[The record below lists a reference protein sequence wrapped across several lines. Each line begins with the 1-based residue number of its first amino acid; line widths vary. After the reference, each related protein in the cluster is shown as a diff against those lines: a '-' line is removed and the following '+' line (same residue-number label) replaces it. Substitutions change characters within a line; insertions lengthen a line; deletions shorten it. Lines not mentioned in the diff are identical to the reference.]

1 MKDYK
6 IGDIIDE
13 TEFTDASLWCSEN
26 NATLTEIEPVIRDVE
41 EKYTVIV
48 PVEKKAVVPAVTHD
62 EVVPAVYDDDG
73 NLIEPEKTITVIDE
87 PEHTE
92 TITEEE
98 ELEETRIVQKEF
110 RQFEIIE
117 IPAPPP
123 PTWEDIDKAREEYRE
138 QHIDKRTKAR
148 VRKMANGT
156 WTEKDEQEY
165 LALDAE
171 VTAWIEENLPYPV
184 GE

>member
-13 TEFTDASLWCSEN
+13 TEFTDASLWCREN

-41 EKYTVIV
+41 ETYTVIV
-48 PVEKKAVVPAVTHD
+48 PVE
-62 EVVPAVYDDDG
+62 
-73 NLIEPEKTITVIDE
+73 
-87 PEHTE
+87 TE
-92 TITEEE
+92 TVVDEEE
-98 ELEETRIVQKEF
+98 REETRIVQKEF

-123 PTWEDIDKAREEYRE
+123 PTWEDIDRARIEYRQE
-138 QHIDKRTKAR
+138 HIDDKTIAR
-148 VRKMANGT
+148 MRKTANGT
-156 WTEKDEQEY
+156 WTEEDEQEY

-171 VTAWIEENLPYPV
+171 ITAWIEENLPYP
-184 GE
+184 EE